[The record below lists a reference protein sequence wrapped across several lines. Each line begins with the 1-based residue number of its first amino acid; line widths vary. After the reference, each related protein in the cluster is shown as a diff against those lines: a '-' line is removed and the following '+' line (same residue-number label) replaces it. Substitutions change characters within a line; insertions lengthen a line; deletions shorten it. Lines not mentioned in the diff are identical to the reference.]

1 MAALVVLVTATTAAP
16 VAQAQTYPTRDITL
30 VVPYKPGGSTDPIA
44 RSYAAQLSKIL
55 PGQVNIENKPGGSA
69 TVGIG
74 SVVRA
79 KPDGYTIGLGT
90 YSALAYQPLVNTGL
104 PYKTPDDY
112 TSIVKL
118 VELPAVLTVR
128 SDAPWKTFQEFIED
142 ARKNPG
148 KIRVSVSGI
157 RESSDLALQ
166 QLNKAADLKLV
177 SVPFTGG
184 GGEALVA
191 LLGKR
196 VEATIG
202 FGPGSVGHVQAGTV
216 RALAVFM
223 KGTYPLFPEAA
234 SVVDAGYDANLQ
246 AVYNI
251 VAPKGLPRD
260 VHDKLVAASLV
271 AVNSPEF
278 IAFAKDKGYVADGK
292 NPEQMRAELIVY
304 SQKFKDLLQFLNQN
318 KSSLT
323 FDDPQFMFQA

>member
-1 MAALVVLVTATTAAP
+1 MYRLISRPSRGLARFICAVTAMVSIAAP
-16 VAQAQTYPTRDITL
+16 VAQAQTYPSRDITL

-44 RSYAAQLSKIL
+44 RAYAAQLAKIL
-55 PGQVNIENKPGGSA
+55 PGHINIENKPGGSA

-104 PYKTPDDY
+104 PYKSVDDY
-112 TSIVKL
+112 ASIVKL

-128 SDAPWKTFQEFIED
+128 ADAPWQTFEAFIED
-142 ARKNPG
+142 ARNNPG

-166 QLNKAADLKLV
+166 QLNKAANIKLV

-196 VEATIG
+196 VEATVG
-202 FGPGSVGHVQAGTV
+202 FGPGSMGHVQAGTV

-223 KGTYPLFPEAA
+223 KGKYPLYPDAA
-234 SVVDAGYDANLQ
+234 SVVDAGYDASLQ

-251 VAPKGLPRD
+251 VAPRGLPKD
-260 VHDKLVAASLV
+260 IQDKLVSASIE
-271 AVNSPEF
+271 AVNSPDF
-278 IAFAKDKGYVADGK
+278 IAFAKDKGYVVDGK
-292 NPEQMRAELIVY
+292 NPEQMRAELGEY
-304 SQKFKDLLQFLNQN
+304 SQKFKDLLQFLNQ
-318 KSSLT
+318 K
-323 FDDPQFMFQA
+323 QK